1 MIMFN
6 WKLLLKEI
14 TFMKKDRCINKL
26 KVFLNKSIAG
36 WFILKIMQN
45 IYKRKAQIYKKIH
58 KKYNGKV

>member
-1 MIMFN
+1 
-6 WKLLLKEI
+6 
-14 TFMKKDRCINKL
+14 MKKDRCINKL
-26 KVFLNKSIAG
+26 KVCWNKPIAG